1 MILTEFSKE
10 ASDIMDGKYPCMGRQ
25 GVGAYNITQEQKDCA
40 MEERRANFTQI
51 NQGEPELFDKYGR
64 SGVGRFNIT

>member
-51 NQGEPELFDKYGR
+51 N
-64 SGVGRFNIT
+64 